1 MPRFCAN
8 LSMMFTEV
16 GFLDRFAA
24 AARAGFAGVEY
35 WLPYAFPKE
44 QVAERLRA
52 SGLTQ
57 ALFNLPTGD
66 WDAGERGI
74 AVMPDRAGEFRDG
87 VGLAIEYAKALGCT
101 RLNCL
106 AGKTPAGADPAK
118 VHDTLVENLR
128 FAARHLAKAGL
139 TLCVEAVNTQ
149 DVPGFHLTTTRQ
161 ALGVIDEVAEPNVAY
176 LFDIYHMQIMEG
188 NLIKTMRDHVA
199 RIGHVQIADNPGRHE
214 PGTGEINFPNVF
226 GAMDEAGYAGW
237 VGCEYRPKG
246 ATAEGLGWLRPYT
259 RRASAG

>member
-44 QVAERLRA
+44 QVAERLRGN
-52 SGLTQ
+52 GLAQ
-57 ALFNLPTGD
+57 ALFNLPAGD

-74 AVMPDRAGEFRDG
+74 AVMPDRGGEFRDG

-106 AGKTPAGADPAK
+106 AGKTPAGPDPAR

-128 FAARHLAKAGL
+128 FAARQLASAGL
-139 TLCVEAVNTQ
+139 TLCVEAINTQ

-161 ALGVIDEVAEPNVAY
+161 TLRLIDDVGEPNVAY

-214 PGTGEINFPNVF
+214 PGTGEINYPNVF
-226 GAMDEAGYAGW
+226 RAIDETGYPGW

-246 ATAEGLGWLRPYT
+246 TTAEGLGWLRPY
-259 RRASAG
+259 RGGV